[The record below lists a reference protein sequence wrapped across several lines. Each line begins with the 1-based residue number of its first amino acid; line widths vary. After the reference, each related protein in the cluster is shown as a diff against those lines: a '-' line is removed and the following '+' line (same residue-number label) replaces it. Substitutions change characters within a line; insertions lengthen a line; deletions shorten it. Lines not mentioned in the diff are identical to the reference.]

1 MSLYTQILNYK
12 PDFNSQFQ
20 GVLEPDHKHIVYK
33 NFDKQ
38 CTENNKIYKRSK
50 PIDHISKYNI
60 LDPRQLVDDATN
72 PQEYNIQT
80 ELFPPKTE
88 KLMENKPD
96 FNKHYIQQNI
106 GYIND
111 ESFLFNIN
119 HKNDK
124 GKTFNINN
132 NIIEHDKSSDI
143 DMLFSETVS
152 KGGINERTSRRMII
166 DDVTKDDQKWCE
178 GGLYKN
184 EDFKETEEPKAY
196 NLY

>member
-20 GVLEPDHKHIVYK
+20 CVLEPNHKHIVFK

-38 CTENNKIYKRSK
+38 CKENNKIYRRSK
-50 PIDHISKYNI
+50 PIDKITKYNI
-60 LDPRQLVDDATN
+60 LDPRQLVDDSTN
-72 PQEYNIQT
+72 PPDYNIQI

-88 KLMENKPD
+88 KLMENKKD
-96 FNKHYIQQNI
+96 FNKHYIQQNM

-166 DDVTKDDQKWCE
+166 DDVTKEDQKWCE

-184 EDFKETEEPKAY
+184 DDFKETEEPKAY